1 MDNRHKQLHDRANDL
16 FSRQQYQQA
25 ADLFSQVLQQLA
37 SSTPSSSSSSSRAAD
52 GSSPQPQASSSSS
65 SPRHNSSHA
74 HLNNHSPHSHH
85 SYHHQDLHLSC
96 LNKRATCFLKLDKNE
111 KALDDIKKL
120 LALSPTRSSLG
131 KLLMR
136 KTQALSKLNET
147 QEAFETAKQWTSA
160 EPKNGQASK
169 ELNRL
174 KRLLGDKS
182 ETPSTSRNTSA
193 RDKNGTEAS
202 SHTSNS
208 SGRGQ
213 GASGGS
219 TSSAA
224 STQHQRGKRKPASDG
239 KQKKDT
245 GKQEN
250 PENFCSYCQVQCS
263 TQVDYHLHG
272 MSESHR
278 AIISSDEGRDWK
290 HRPPPRGAVG
300 DEYLLCADRLKCRF
314 GQQCTYAHSED
325 ELAEWKE
332 RYRYRQMKYQRAR
345 DKEIHGMSF
354 AEQLFEKWMNSP
366 TPLNVLSESLDDVK
380 VSINSDSNVTVS
392 SKNSAH
398 SWIFTLH
405 CKPSKQL
412 QRVAL
417 FFDGHRPHFNIAS
430 ILMGDSKRQSSQD
443 IPDNCQE
450 WSSKLGSSNNNNM
463 NPFNSQKSKERIY
476 RIKIQFTSQIFGT
489 FRQSVVFDF
498 GVEPV
503 LMKRISVDSVSPMD
517 QKELEEVRET
527 MVCVTERWDGTN
539 KTIVEFSPPVQTASQ
554 EDKGLLS
561 FYVPPHSTEELIKR
575 SVLDK
580 TITKNNY
587 RDRMHDLLYI
597 EETARFRDISKFNIR
612 TTLQMATTFMLVPS
626 RNSGAR
632 YAQDGQLFA
641 LMRLSDDLT
650 QDTPS
655 GRLVLNSCTSVLLTP
670 VAQEGGSTPERV
682 YEAPITEKSK
692 DSIYLTLSKQCVED
706 LRLKN
711 YSQLKVEIQFQ
722 LSRLHLCEMH
732 YAVDKVP
739 DMSLLFP
746 NVCSNTKIPWTPN
759 KQWSEKLDMQMN
771 SKQREAIIAMTTPL
785 VHQLLPIFLVGPY
798 GTGKTYTLAHATR
811 LILQQPNTRILICT
825 HSNSAADLYIRDYF
839 HSFVESGNTAARPL
853 RIYFKDRWVPTVHPV
868 VRLYCCMSDSED
880 HFVMPTKEQVEK
892 HRVVVATLSTSRFLT
907 HLKLDQGFFTHI
919 LLDEAAQAMECET
932 IMPIALAT
940 KNTRIVLAGDYMQI
954 SPQVHS
960 PFVFERRLHVSL
972 LERLYDHYPDTHPC
986 KILLCANYRSH
997 EAIVEYTSD
1006 LFYEG
1011 KLLPLGNQPPHPKWY
1026 PLTFFTARG
1035 EDVQE
1040 KNSISFYNNAEVF
1053 EVCDRVQELQKSWPE
1068 EWGTC
1073 DENSIGV
1080 VAHYSDQ
1087 VFRIRHELRK
1097 RKLFK
1102 VSVERV
1108 MNVQGKQFRALFIS
1122 TVRTHHTCKQVVR
1135 SQPTKKSS
1143 PSSSS
1148 RSKEPSPQSCSE
1160 DEPDYGFL
1168 SNDKLLNTAIT
1179 RAQSLVAVIGDPI
1192 SACSIGKCRK
1202 LWERFISMCNDNDS
1216 LHGCTFASIQDQ
1228 LSNVEMKKTYVLNPL
1243 AKEFIPR
1250 ALRNQML
1257 GAPFIQGSPPHGIAA
1272 INHNLHRTVLS
1283 PSHTPTP
1290 PMTSNQPVPFF
1301 GGVGPMPAAGMVRP
1315 ASPVPCIDPYTGRR
1329 VLYVP
1334 MMHMPVPIR
1343 MVHPNPYFHPFPHF
1357 PYMDP
1362 SVPYH
1367 PQFMHQGGFMLP
1379 PGVKHPH
1386 GPPGSPAHQA
1396 SQEKSQGPAAKEVPL
1411 SSAPMQLPGT
1421 TASRIPP
1428 GSPAR
1433 GPIRPMN
1440 LTHGQPDHGVR
1451 GGNNHER
1458 QEVVAKIEEMQ
1469 INEEYQY
1476 LLRTRGQH
1484 YADNFLARVKRPQ
1497 SPKVGP
1503 GRERSGTVPQTK
1515 VPSQEIP
1522 GQHRHS
1528 MYTETAP
1535 QGPAA
1540 GGQQLL
1546 FSNSMNHWNAPE
1558 SSQPDR
1564 DPWPTRTR
1572 SHNPRDTLD
1581 SAGNQPRLRDPAI
1594 IDQGQPFSKNNHQ
1607 GRSPMNPSPPNVF
1620 IDSLMPPYRDH
1631 ESTHQR
1637 EFSVQASDLSPRT
1650 PANFLDGSPNMSPLE
1665 LAIQFGEASKSSFL
1679 GKSQSNSFPFNG
1691 TSPLT
1696 SPRDDPNHLAPPTS
1710 QTVFGRQT
1718 MLSQEHTFRPVS
1730 KDDRSSSPHST
1741 SSVVGIQ
1748 RWPQSGMNSN
1758 FASALSPQ
1766 HQQEYNNYP
1775 QSPGRHNFSPTT
1787 GTPSLSSQESLP
1799 SPSSPY
1805 GQGSTS
1811 NLLGLSTSPTNFK
1824 EDGKPL
1830 MSYASALRAPPKPK
1844 VRPRD
1849 ERTKTASPDPLS
1861 LIKDLGNRQTKDGF
1875 YSIF

>member
-1 MDNRHKQLHDRANDL
+1 MREILDKVRWHTMDTRHKQLHDRANDL
-16 FSRQQYQQA
+16 FSRQQYQQ
-25 ADLFSQVLQQLA
+25 LA
-37 SSTPSSSSSSSRAAD
+37 TTSSWGDSSNSRSSSNTKQQT
-52 GSSPQPQASSSSS
+52 PQQQQHLTSS
-65 SPRHNSSHA
+65 SPRHSNNSQTQQ
-74 HLNNHSPHSHH
+74 NNHNSTNP
-85 SYHHQDLHLSC
+85 HHQPRDLHLSC
-96 LNKRATCFLKLDKNE
+96 LNKRATCFLKLDQNE
-111 KALDDIKKL
+111 KALDDINKL
-120 LALSPTRSSLG
+120 LSMSPTRSSLG

-136 KTQALSKLNET
+136 KTQALSKLRKT
-147 QEAFETAKQWTSA
+147 QEAYETAKQWTSA

-169 ELNRL
+169 EVNRL
-174 KRLLGDKS
+174 KKLLDEKT
-182 ETPSTSRNTSA
+182 ENPSTSRNTSA

-202 SHTSNS
+202 LHPSQS

-219 TSSAA
+219 ASSA
-224 STQHQRGKRKPASDG
+224 SSSHHQRGKRKPASEG
-239 KQKKDT
+239 KHKKDAS
-245 GKQEN
+245 KQEN
-250 PENFCSYCQVQCS
+250 SENFCSYCQVQCS
-263 TQVDYHLHG
+263 TQVDFHLHS

-300 DEYLLCADRLKCRF
+300 EEYVLCADRLKCRF
-314 GQQCTYAHSED
+314 GQQCPYAHSED

-345 DKEIHGMSF
+345 DKQIHGMSF

-366 TPLNVLSESLDDVK
+366 APLNVLSESIDDVK
-380 VSINSDSNVTVS
+380 VSINSESNVTVS
-392 SKNSAH
+392 SKNTAH

-417 FFDGHRPHFNIAS
+417 FFDVHRPHFSIAS

-443 IPDNCQE
+443 IPENCQE
-450 WSSKLGSSNNNNM
+450 WSSKMSSHNNNNI
-463 NPFNSQKSKERIY
+463 NPYNSAKSKERIY
-476 RIKIQFTSQIFGT
+476 RVKIQFTSQIFGT

-498 GVEPV
+498 GTEPV
-503 LMKRISVDSVSPMD
+503 LMKRISVDSVSAMD
-517 QKELEEVRET
+517 QKELEEVRES
-527 MVCVTERWDGTN
+527 MMCVTERWDGTN
-539 KTIVEFSPPVQTASQ
+539 KTVVNFSPPIQMGTE

-561 FYVPPHSTEELIKR
+561 FYIPPHSTEELFKR
-575 SVLDK
+575 SVLEK

-587 RDRMHDLLYI
+587 KNRMHDLLYI

-641 LMRLSDDLT
+641 LMHLNDDLSDD
-650 QDTPS
+650 TPG
-655 GRLVLNSCTSVLLTP
+655 GRLILNSCSSVLLAP
-670 VAQEGGSTPERV
+670 VQDGKTTEKV

-692 DSIYLTLSKQCVED
+692 DSIYMTLSKECVDD
-706 LRLKN
+706 LKLKN
-711 YSQLKVEIQFQ
+711 NSQIRVELQFQ

-746 NVCSNTKIPWTPN
+746 DVRSNAKIPWTPN
-759 KQWSEKLDMQMN
+759 KQWSDKMDMQMN
-771 SKQREAIIAMTTPL
+771 SKQREAIVAMTTPL
-785 VHQLLPIFLVGPY
+785 VHQLPPIFLVGPY

-811 LILQQPNTRILICT
+811 LILQQPKTRILICT

-839 HSFVESGNTAARPL
+839 HSFVESGNTAAKPL

-868 VRLYCCMSDSED
+868 VRLYCCMSEGED
-880 HFVMPTKEQVEK
+880 RFVMPTKEQVEK

-907 HLKLDQGFFTHI
+907 HLELDQDYFTHI

-932 IMPIALAT
+932 VMPLALAT

-960 PFVFERRLHVSL
+960 EFVYDRKLHISL

-997 EAIVEYTSD
+997 DAIVDYTSD
-1006 LFYEG
+1006 LFYDG
-1011 KLLPLGNQPPHPKWY
+1011 KLLASGKQPPHPKWY

-1053 EVCDRVQELQKSWPE
+1053 ELCDRVQELQKTWPE

-1097 RKLFK
+1097 RKLFN

-1122 TVRTHHTCKQVVR
+1122 TVRTHHTCKHMVKA
-1135 SQPTKKSS
+1135 QPAKKSNA
-1143 PSSSS
+1143 SSKSS
-1148 RSKEPSPQSCSE
+1148 KDLPQSSSE

-1179 RAQSLVAVIGDPI
+1179 RAQSLVAVVGDPI

-1202 LWERFISMCNDNDS
+1202 LWEKFISMCNDNNS
-1216 LHGCTFASIQDQ
+1216 LHGCTFSSIQNQ

-1250 ALRNQML
+1250 AMRNQMM
-1257 GAPFIQGSPPHGIAA
+1257 GVPFIQGSPAQGIAT
-1272 INHNLHRTVLS
+1272 INHNLHRSVLS

-1290 PMTSNQPVPFF
+1290 PVPGNQPLPFF
-1301 GGVGPMPAAGMVRP
+1301 GGVGAIPSGNMVRP
-1315 ASPVPCIDPYTGRR
+1315 ASPVPLIDPYTGRR
-1329 VLYVP
+1329 VVYMP
-1334 MMHMPVPIR
+1334 MMHMPVPVR
-1343 MVHPNPYFHPFPHF
+1343 MVPNAYYPFPQY
-1357 PYMDP
+1357 PYMEP
-1362 SVPYH
+1362 AVPYH
-1367 PQFMHQGGFMLP
+1367 PQFMHQGGFMIP
-1379 PGVKHPH
+1379 QGVKHPH
-1386 GPPGSPAHQA
+1386 GQPGSPAHQSA
-1396 SQEKSQGPAAKEVPL
+1396 QDKSQGSAFKEASA
-1411 SSAPMQLPGT
+1411 SSSTMHPGT
-1421 TASRIPP
+1421 THRIAP

-1433 GPIRPMN
+1433 DPRPMS
-1440 LTHGQPDHGVR
+1440 LPIGQFDSSKSQ
-1451 GGNNHER
+1451 HER

-1476 LLRTRGQH
+1476 LLRTRGQT
-1484 YADNFLARVKRPQ
+1484 YADNFLANVKRSQ

-1503 GRERSGTVPQTK
+1503 GRPKSD
-1515 VPSQEIP
+1515 
-1522 GQHRHS
+1522 
-1528 MYTETAP
+1528 TAP
-1535 QGPAA
+1535 QSKVSQQQQ
-1540 GGQQLL
+1540 GQQSQSLYTDKTEAIGASGHQL
-1546 FSNSMNHWNAPE
+1546 PFSRNSNHWNT
-1558 SSQPDR
+1558 SSEINQSNR
-1564 DPWPTRTR
+1564 DPWPSRSK

-1581 SAGNQPRLRDPAI
+1581 STGNQPRICDPAI
-1594 IDQGQPFSKNNHQ
+1594 IDQGPAFSKNQPGH
-1607 GRSPMNPSPPNVF
+1607 RMPFSPLEMPPNVF
-1620 IDSLMPPYRDH
+1620 VDSHMPPYHDH
-1631 ESTHQR
+1631 EAEHQR
-1637 EFSVQASDLSPRT
+1637 DFSVQPSDLSPRT
-1650 PANFLDGSPNMSPLE
+1650 PANFMDASPGLSPLE
-1665 LAIQFGEASKSSFL
+1665 LAIQLGDAKGSFL
-1679 GKSQSNSFPFNG
+1679 GKPQGKSFTFNG
-1691 TSPLT
+1691 TSSLT
-1696 SPRDDPNHLAPPTS
+1696 SPRDDPNHLAPPNS
-1710 QTVFGRQT
+1710 QTSFGHQP
-1718 MLSQEHTFRPVS
+1718 MLGKEHTFRPVS
-1730 KDDRSSSPHST
+1730 KDDRSTSPLGAAPP
-1741 SSVVGIQ
+1741 VGHQ
-1748 RWPQSGMNSN
+1748 RWPQSSMSN
-1758 FASALSPQ
+1758 NFSSTLSPQ
-1766 HQQEYNNYP
+1766 HHQQEYNNFP
-1775 QSPGRHNFSPTT
+1775 QSQGLQNFSPT
-1787 GTPSLSSQESLP
+1787 TPSLSSQESLP

-1811 NLLGLSTSPTNFK
+1811 SLLGLSSSPTNFK
-1824 EDGKPL
+1824 DDSKPS

-1844 VRPRD
+1844 VRAKD